1 MISSQRKQY
10 FSWLTSGLA
19 ASSLALI
26 VFIPDLSVSNEW
38 AKWLS
43 VGFFI
48 VTIPFSLTSNLILK
62 ELEVFEFEG
71 SKKIAD
77 CHHTCLLIAL
87 ISFFVGFSAFCY
99 SMKSYL
105 MFVFIGSFILA
116 YLIFRSV
123 QREILRS

>member
-1 MISSQRKQY
+1 
-10 FSWLTSGLA
+10 
-19 ASSLALI
+19 LI

-71 SKKIAD
+71 SKKITD
-77 CHHTCLLIAL
+77 CHHACLLIAL
-87 ISFFVGFSAFCY
+87 ISFFFGFSAFCY